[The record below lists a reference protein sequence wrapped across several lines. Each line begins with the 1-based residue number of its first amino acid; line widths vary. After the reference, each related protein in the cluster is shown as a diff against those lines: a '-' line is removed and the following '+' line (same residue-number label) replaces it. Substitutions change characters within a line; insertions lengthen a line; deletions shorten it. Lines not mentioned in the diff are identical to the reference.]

1 VGWSAQTFNTT
12 ANSSVQL
19 LTAPVM
25 RGRVMAVYMAIAMGC
40 TPLGAPLVGW
50 VADAFGPRWSLAV
63 GAASGFLAA
72 LLGITY
78 LVRHRGLRVH
88 IVNGAPR
95 ITMRG
100 GESAADPRRPDYRA
114 PDPEPK

>member
-1 VGWSAQTFNTT
+1 
-12 ANSSVQL
+12 
-19 LTAPVM
+19 
-25 RGRVMAVYMAIAMGC
+25 MAIYMAIAMGC

-72 LLGITY
+72 LLGINY
-78 LVRHRGLRVH
+78 LARYRGLRLR
-88 IVNGAPR
+88 IVDGVPR
-95 ITMRG
+95 FTMKSS
-100 GESAADPRRPDYRA
+100 EPAADPRRPDYRA